1 MLQDNKSFSNN
12 NLASIGARIQR
23 NREQRGFSREKLAE
37 ASGLSVQSIVKIES
51 GTRNFRIL
59 SLISIACALGVST
72 DSLLGLT
79 NPDDLQN
86 IQLLSSMLDSE
97 GKAFIKGTIQLYLQ
111 FNKQ

>member
-1 MLQDNKSFSNN
+1 MLQGDQKTTTNT
-12 NLASIGARIQR
+12 LALVGAQIQR
-23 NREQRGFSREKLAE
+23 YREQRRFTREMLAA

-79 NPDDLQN
+79 DPDDLQN
-86 IQLLSSMLDSE
+86 VHLLLSMLDPE
-97 GKAFIKGTIQLYLQ
+97 GIAFIKGIIHLYLQ
-111 FNKQ
+111 LNQ